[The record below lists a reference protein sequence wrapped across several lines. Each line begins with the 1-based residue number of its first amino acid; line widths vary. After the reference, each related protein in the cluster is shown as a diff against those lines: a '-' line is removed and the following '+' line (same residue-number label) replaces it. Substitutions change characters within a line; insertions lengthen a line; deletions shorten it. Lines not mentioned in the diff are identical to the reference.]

1 MFVSFHISSTDSRL
15 LLPTMV
21 DCTWAFYPPAILQ
34 VLPLPRA
41 APSKLALVCSS
52 QRVLPIEELQLS
64 DGGDGD
70 PSEAV
75 LDHCDFL
82 NNGDGV
88 VGFGDPLSEEV
99 LKERIRR
106 MRIGLANRGRVPWNK
121 GKKHSAGSLCFN

>member
-1 MFVSFHISSTDSRL
+1 
-15 LLPTMV
+15 MV

-82 NNGDGV
+82 KMGMEWLALVTPSVRRCSRRG
-88 VGFGDPLSEEV
+88 LEE
-99 LKERIRR
+99 
-106 MRIGLANRGRVPWNK
+106 
-121 GKKHSAGSLCFN
+121 